1 MKTFVRIGSYQD
13 TGEAVSVM
21 ETQEEISVGNGQT
34 IPGLKSLHLDGRAL
48 TAAGDEKLLFK
59 DLFTGRLI
67 KLKDE
72 S

>member
-1 MKTFVRIGSYQD
+1 MKTIMRSGIYQD
-13 TGEAVSVM
+13 TGEAVSVT
-21 ETQEEISVGNGQT
+21 ELQEEIGVGNGQT
-34 IPGLKSLHLDGRAL
+34 IPGLKSLHIDGHPL

-67 KLKDE
+67 KITDE